1 MKFFLNR
8 FKFTFILIPVAL
20 FISFLDKKIISGFL
34 SSNEIPDHYL
44 FIGSLLVVIIT
55 LIYVVLRFDKNT
67 NSLIVIIKN
76 S

>member
-1 MKFFLNR
+1 MKSFLNR
-8 FKFTFILIPVAL
+8 LKFTFILIPVAL

-67 NSLIVIIKN
+67 NS
-76 S
+76 

>member
-67 NSLIVIIKN
+67 NS
-76 S
+76 